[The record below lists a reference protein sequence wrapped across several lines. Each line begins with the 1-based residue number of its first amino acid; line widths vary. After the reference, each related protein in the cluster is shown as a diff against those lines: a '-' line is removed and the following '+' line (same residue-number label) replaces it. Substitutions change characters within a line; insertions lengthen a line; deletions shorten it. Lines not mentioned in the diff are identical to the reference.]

1 MNITNRLFAQLVSSS
16 LKSSKFINKCS
27 PLTSVALLKQYYY
40 PYRSVA
46 TTDFNVKTVNNSS
59 SSSLLEQILTDAK
72 RTTLTNDEYNLHSL
86 INDEILVIRQILQK
100 LVGTNHSLS
109 EIQK

>member
-1 MNITNRLFAQLVSSS
+1 MYITNRLFAQLVSSS
-16 LKSSKFINKCS
+16 FKSIIKKCS
-27 PLTSVALLKQYYY
+27 PPASTIFIKHYLH
-40 PYRSVA
+40 RSVA
-46 TTDFNVKTVNNSS
+46 TTDINVKTVNN
-59 SSSLLEQILTDAK
+59 SLLEQILTDAK